1 MLSRSVF
8 LTLSGAAA
16 VAQAAPAVPSGDAEA
31 DRIFRRAKEV
41 WLLRREAP
49 FLTYGMRESYVW
61 RDRPH
66 ENWWRASFRS
76 SDRQLALER
85 VIVPEQEQA
94 RLRGIAIGLH
104 IHFHS
109 HKAAVESLDTNP
121 DSDAFPI
128 LDPMIEP
135 SSGFGM
141 VRQATPAKLVDTQTA
156 SPSAGATATPLPT
169 PVPTLSPEG
178 EATPLHELARVE
190 VFGRDYQIALVG
202 IEHLAGGDAYH
213 LSLTPLRNPQV
224 YRLRD
229 LWVATDSY
237 ATLQL
242 AVDGLFE
249 GKPYEDAR
257 WTVSYVPIGGQY
269 YIQQI
274 RTDEVLRF
282 GLDRK
287 VSGFTFDFVDYAL
300 PPTLPGYLFE
310 KLL

>member
-1 MLSRSVF
+1 MLSRSAF
-8 LTLSGAAA
+8 LALSSAAA
-16 VAQAAPAVPSGDAEA
+16 LAQAAPAVPSGEAEA

-41 WLLRREAP
+41 WLLRQDAP
-49 FLTYGMRESYVW
+49 FITYGMRETYVW

-85 VIVPEQEQA
+85 VIIPEQEQA
-94 RLRGIAIGLH
+94 RLKGIAIGLH

-109 HKAAVESLDTNP
+109 HKAPIESLDTNP
-121 DSDAFPI
+121 DADAFPI

-135 SSGFGM
+135 TSGFGM
-141 VRQATPAKLVDTQTA
+141 VRQAIVAA
-156 SPSAGATATPLPT
+156 ATPPPT
-169 PVPTLSPEG
+169 PVATPSPEQ

-190 VFGRDYQIALVG
+190 VFGRDYQITLVG

-213 LSLTPLRNPQV
+213 LSLTPLRAPQV

-229 LWVATDSY
+229 LWVATDTY

-242 AVDGLFE
+242 AVDGLFA

-300 PPTLPGYLFE
+300 PPTLPDYLFE